1 MRLMNMTIA
10 PRSMRFFGR
19 AILNHFL
26 KAGLFIFAPGGY
38 RLPHRAVR
46 HACGCLAQLV
56 ERLTLNQLVVGS
68 IPTAP
73 TIFPAIIPLVLSL
86 TIGKHSA
93 AHTPPA
99 GRQGMAQETRDQVK
113 QRMNQRKGPSWAAK
127 HNKPSSGFQ
136 MVFVVI
142 LAIAVVLAVFRLL
155 VFNQPDKPA
164 YIPPLA
170 ASSPPAQPVQ
180 AAPPAAQAISLP
192 AAQQAKPPEHA
203 LAPQIPIPADET
215 QFVSIVAA
223 AAHIYTSGASATA
236 KDAAQH
242 QRAQAIC
249 QAFPVPHVSQWV
261 GIVETASSTAT
272 GATILAV
279 ALDVK
284 KASESAGASSS
295 PSILILA
302 SPPFLPAP
310 SQINAGDTVTF
321 SGKFAPDN
329 TGQNCFQDGS
339 QTTDQAMQ
347 SPAFLMQLS
356 DVKEAQ

>member
-1 MRLMNMTIA
+1 
-10 PRSMRFFGR
+10 
-19 AILNHFL
+19 
-26 KAGLFIFAPGGY
+26 
-38 RLPHRAVR
+38 
-46 HACGCLAQLV
+46 
-56 ERLTLNQLVVGS
+56 
-68 IPTAP
+68 
-73 TIFPAIIPLVLSL
+73 
-86 TIGKHSA
+86 
-93 AHTPPA
+93 
-99 GRQGMAQETRDQVK
+99 MARETRDQIK
-113 QRMNQRKGPSWAAK
+113 KRLSQQKAPNWAAR
-127 HNKPSSGFQ
+127 HTKPSSGFQ
-136 MVFVVI
+136 MIFVVI

-155 VFNQPDKPA
+155 VFNQPDQPA
-164 YIPPLA
+164 YTAPLTV
-170 ASSPPAQPVQ
+170 SSPPVQ
-180 AAPPAAQAISLP
+180 SAPPAQQAEPQP

-203 LAPQIPIPADET
+203 LAPQIPIPAGET

-249 QAFPVPHVSQWV
+249 QAFPSPHVSQWV
-261 GIVETASSTAT
+261 GIVETASPTAT
-272 GATILAV
+272 GATVLAV

-284 KASESAGASSS
+284 KASESASVSSS

-310 SQINAGDTVTF
+310 GQINAGDTVTF
-321 SGKFAPDN
+321 SGNFAPDS

-339 QTTDQAMQ
+339 QATDQAMQ